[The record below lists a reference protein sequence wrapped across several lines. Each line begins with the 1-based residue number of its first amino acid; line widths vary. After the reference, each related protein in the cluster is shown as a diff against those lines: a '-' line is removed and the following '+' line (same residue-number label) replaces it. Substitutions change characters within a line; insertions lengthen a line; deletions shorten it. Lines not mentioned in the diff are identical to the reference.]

1 MWWKASDLTQDKYW
15 AQYSHQKEVSKLAK
29 TMERINAQNDKSCYM
44 IISTFKQLCTYA
56 GWARHFEPWGWWL
69 HLGCSV
75 IGFNKK
81 KNMLYWQVIQR
92 RAWRSHA
99 GRQHWASHRITAS
112 AVRISAPQA
121 AWSYAAHPR
130 PPCDA
135 LVYSPTQTHIVILIF
150 CVILMSLI
158 EVSMTIWNRPV
169 PSWLFAGDPRVP
181 VEPSARPPSVEPCPA
196 APCWLLCTCPRV
208 TSTLSAHSLLFC
220 KYGTHI

>member
-1 MWWKASDLTQDKYW
+1 
-15 AQYSHQKEVSKLAK
+15 
-29 TMERINAQNDKSCYM
+29 MERINAQNDKSCYM

-135 LVYSPTQTHIVILIF
+135 LVYSPTQTHIVILMVLCNFDELDRSINDHLKQTCAILAF
-150 CVILMSLI
+150 CRWS
-158 EVSMTIWNRPV
+158 SSSCRA
-169 PSWLFAGDPRVP
+169 FR
-181 VEPSARPPSVEPCPA
+181 SAAISC
-196 APCWLLCTCPRV
+196 
-208 TSTLSAHSLLFC
+208 TLSRCSLLTPLYMSKSNFNSFC
-220 KYGTHI
+220 SFTAFL